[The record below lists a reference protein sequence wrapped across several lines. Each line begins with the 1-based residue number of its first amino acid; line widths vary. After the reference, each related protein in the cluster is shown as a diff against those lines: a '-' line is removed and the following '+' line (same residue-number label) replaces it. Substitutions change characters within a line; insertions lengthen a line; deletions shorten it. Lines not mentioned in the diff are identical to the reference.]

1 MYLKSFVKPTR
12 SAPPEMHFV
21 DLFANVSWQVKAVY
35 QMSNSSGERIRLL
48 SSQICTLSTLKYDTL
63 KKAIHRVYPRPCL
76 PMWIM
81 ESARAERHCRIHK
94 ERLITSNSISSSRP
108 GVSSTRPRRFKNP
121 VTERKRA
128 CARTTA
134 EEEIKDASLLS
145 FSEIYSNWKWERIFA
160 GRKEALEGRKAEK
173 EG

>member
-1 MYLKSFVKPTR
+1 
-12 SAPPEMHFV
+12 MHFV

-35 QMSNSSGERIRLL
+35 QMPNSSEERIRLL
-48 SSQICTLSTLKYDTL
+48 SNQICTLPTLKYDAL

-94 ERLITSNSISSSRP
+94 ERLITSNSISSSRL

-121 VTERKRA
+121 VPERKRA
-128 CARTTA
+128 CARTIA
-134 EEEIKDASLLS
+134 VEEIKDASLLS
-145 FSEIYSNWKWERIFA
+145 FSEIWSNWKWERIFV
-160 GRKEALEGRKAEK
+160 GRKGSSKGKESRK